1 MHEVIHEFVDALLL
15 DGGAVYQEYVA
26 HHGLVG
32 IVEPPLEFG
41 YLVALAAELVAV
53 LGDISS
59 CQFDAPAQVIDRLHL
74 LLCPY
79 IRTQL
84 QHRVE
89 IV

>member
-1 MHEVIHEFVDALLL
+1 MHKFVDALLL
-15 DGGAVYQEYVA
+15 DGGAVHQENVA

-32 IVEPPLEFG
+32 IVEPPLELG
-41 YLVALAAELVAV
+41 HPVALAAELVAV

-59 CQFDAPAQVIDRLHL
+59 CQFDAPAQIVDRLHL

>member
-1 MHEVIHEFVDALLL
+1 MHESVDALLL
-15 DGGAVYQEYVA
+15 DGGAVHQKYVA

-41 YLVALAAELVAV
+41 YLEALAAELVAV

-59 CQFDAPAQVIDRLHL
+59 CQLDAPTQVVDRLHL
-74 LLCPY
+74 PLCPH

-84 QHRVE
+84 QHRAE